1 MKDSWLQT
9 IQNFLIYNL
18 YMAFPKSIK
27 ELCNPAL
34 FYFVISIIGLL
45 MVVFQNMGNNREL
58 IIGPSLL
65 NVENSPVVF
74 IVKIIYILFWT
85 WILNLICKDGHP
97 GISWLLVLMPFILI
111 FLLILALMLD

>member
-1 MKDSWLQT
+1 
-9 IQNFLIYNL
+9 
-18 YMAFPKSIK
+18 MAFPKSIK

-97 GISWLLVLMPFILI
+97 GISWMLVFLPLILI
-111 FLLILALMLD
+111 ALLALALMLD